1 MKEAGVRH
9 YIAIAGLSDNG
20 KTGWIGVPGLNG
32 VASTAD
38 GREDITRPARD
49 ALISAIE
56 AGVNQG
62 PAIENGVIRAS
73 DRGEFEHPLVVP
85 VAYEPAVAAP

>member
-1 MKEAGVRH
+1 
-9 YIAIAGLSDNG
+9 
-20 KTGWIGVPGLNG
+20 
-32 VASTAD
+32 
-38 GREDITRPARD
+38 
-49 ALISAIE
+49 
-56 AGVNQG
+56 VNQG